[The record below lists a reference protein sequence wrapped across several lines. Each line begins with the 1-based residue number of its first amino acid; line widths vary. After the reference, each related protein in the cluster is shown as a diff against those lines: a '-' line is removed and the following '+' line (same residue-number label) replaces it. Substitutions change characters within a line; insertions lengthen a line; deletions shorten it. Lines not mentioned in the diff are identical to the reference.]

1 MDVGRAM
8 LIPRQDDEV
17 ITMVSAYL
25 HRNLTVG
32 LFCQDFQAQV
42 SAHMRYVSTL

>member
-17 ITMVSAYL
+17 IVMVSAYL

-32 LFCQDFQAQV
+32 LFV
-42 SAHMRYVSTL
+42 RISRRKSPRT